1 MLNRRADFILRPYVS
16 GNAVSISND
25 ETVATKCEG
34 AIRALG
40 ELFSDPK
47 MRAHL
52 YHRYILVQQ
61 PSGQLAFEQEEFD
74 FYFEQAVAKAFGRW
88 KPRRRMIRIAL
99 PKSERD

>member
-1 MLNRRADFILRPYVS
+1 M
-16 GNAVSISND
+16 SND
-25 ETVATKCEG
+25 ETVASKCEG

-52 YHRYILVQQ
+52 YHRYILIQQ

-74 FYFEQAVAKAFGRW
+74 FYFEQAVAKAFGQR
-88 KPRRRMIRIAL
+88 KPRKRMIRIAL
-99 PKSERD
+99 SRSERD

>member
-1 MLNRRADFILRPYVS
+1 MS
-16 GNAVSISND
+16 KD
-25 ETVATKCEG
+25 ETVATKCES

-47 MRAHL
+47 VRAHV
-52 YHRYILVQQ
+52 YHRYILVRQ

-74 FYFEQAVAKAFGRW
+74 FCFEQAVAKAFGQR
-88 KPRRRMIRIAL
+88 KPSKRMIRIAL